1 VNLNQRSHHW
11 GGTVESMYQLSVKR
25 EELNHQEED
34 PIDIEALAPHHWEL
48 AKFPWISMVCDHSTL
63 WL

>member
-1 VNLNQRSHHW
+1 M
-11 GGTVESMYQLSVKR
+11 ESMYQLSVKR